1 MQTESLGMA
10 INKIQCLLEAVCLSL
25 GTGQVALRT
34 VTEGVLGPC
43 CLFKSR
49 ADIPTETETQGFYCL
64 GFLLPRG

>member
-1 MQTESLGMA
+1 MQTELKGMA
-10 INKIQCLLEAVCLSL
+10 INKIQCLLEAVCLPL

-34 VTEGVLGPC
+34 ETVGTCARV

-49 ADIPTETETQGFYCL
+49 ANTPTETETQGFYCL